1 MAHLTPWIACRYT
14 SLTYVEWVWETLFVS
29 SVPEASNLK
38 TCQVGHRLDSLR
50 RHRVHDVRHCGVVRA
65 GMVAAVDQVV
75 VRGWVVADGRMTTSV
90 KVIDL

>member
-1 MAHLTPWIACRYT
+1 M
-14 SLTYVEWVWETLFVS
+14 S

-50 RHRVHDVRHCGVVRA
+50 RHRVHDVWHCGVVRA

-75 VRGWVVADGRMTTSV
+75 MRRWIVAHARMTTSV
-90 KVIDL
+90 KVIDP